1 MLKKSNSQKVKSI
14 KIEKVRNT
22 FTTCKNL
29 LNVKI
34 LSKDDK
40 NGFKFLDMINRD
52 IKPGQV
58 TTLANSILN
67 MGVIRPIV
75 VAPLNFGKY
84 SGKYI
89 IDGQHEY
96 FALMRLN
103 MDFPYVEIAIKN
115 EQELVEKMALLNSSS
130 KSWILVDYIKAW
142 GYLINDYKILNR
154 YYNTYDFELGIVAAL
169 LMNRPV
175 KSNCGGTSI
184 SKEIKKGTFK
194 VLKEVEAVTIL
205 DYVTDILKI
214 VPRMDRVNNKVFVSA
229 YAEFIKSNFSAY
241 NHAKFMSFIKK
252 NIAKFTFVNGDEE
265 NLITFFNKGI

>member
-14 KIEKVRNT
+14 KIEKSRNT
-22 FTTCKNL
+22 FTICKNL

-75 VAPLNFGKY
+75 VAPLSFGKY

-142 GYLINDYKILNR
+142 GYLINDYKTLNK
-154 YYNTYDFELGIVAAL
+154 YYNTYDFELGIVASL

-184 SKEIKKGTFK
+184 SKEIKNGKFR
-194 VLKEVEAVTIL
+194 VLKETEAVTIL

-214 VPRMDRVNNKVFVSA
+214 VPRMDRINNKVFVSA

-252 NIAKFTFVNGDEE
+252 NLAKFTFVNGDEE